1 MADLLNS
8 KTIAARLRRPELE
21 AAGGSGDSS
30 RLLPP
35 AVIQEDDQRLE
46 QGRPSHLA
54 YRAAEHLLGC
64 QIVGGEEDGKGSA
77 PAAELLHHPENV
89 TYLDRV
95 AEPKRSKAAGETKP
109 RRRKKAAAEPRSRG
123 IPPDAI
129 NSGAPPAALTRLAE
143 AVQADGG
150 TVLAPYKDPLGGN
163 WQLFAALPID
173 LVEPTPY
180 QRDLSKPHVERL
192 SAAMDRLG
200 RYLDPMIV
208 VRGSTGGEEEDAK
221 HPYWTPNGNH
231 RLAALKRLG
240 ARAVVAIVVPD
251 VEVAHR
257 ILLLNTEKAHNLR
270 ERSLEVIRLA
280 ELLSQTESRPERDFE
295 IEFEEPALLTIG
307 LCYQENGRF
316 AGGAYHPVLRRAEK
330 WLSLPL
336 PKALETRR
344 ERAARVLELDQA
356 VTEAMKRLK
365 ERGFDSPYLRPFV
378 VARINPLRFKR
389 GGNPDVDE
397 TLDTM
402 LAAARR
408 FDAGRVRADQLAKAG
423 GAPEDSA

>member
-1 MADLLNS
+1 
-8 KTIAARLRRPELE
+8 
-21 AAGGSGDSS
+21 
-30 RLLPP
+30 
-35 AVIQEDDQRLE
+35 
-46 QGRPSHLA
+46 
-54 YRAAEHLLGC
+54 
-64 QIVGGEEDGKGSA
+64 
-77 PAAELLHHPENV
+77 
-89 TYLDRV
+89 V
-95 AEPKRSKAAGETKP
+95 AEPKAAKRAPKGEGKP
-109 RRRKKAAAEPRSRG
+109 RRKKKAAAEPRSRG
-123 IPPDAI
+123 IAPDAI
-129 NSGAPPAALTRLAE
+129 GEGTPPPALAE
-143 AVQADGG
+143 LGRRIQADGG
-150 TVLAPYKDPLGGN
+150 TVLAPYRDPLGGN

-192 SAAMDRLG
+192 SSAMDRLG

-208 VRGSTGGEEEDAK
+208 VRGSQPDGESSR
-221 HPYWTPNGNH
+221 PYWTPNGNH

-240 ARAVVAIVVPD
+240 ARSVVAIVVPD
-251 VEVAHR
+251 IEVAHR

-280 ELLSQTESRPERDFE
+280 ELLAQTEDRPERDFE

-307 LCYQENGRF
+307 LCYQGNGRF

-330 WLSLPL
+330 WLGSPL
-336 PKALETRR
+336 PTALETRR
-344 ERAARVLELDQA
+344 ERADRVLELDQA

-365 ERGFDSPYLRPFV
+365 DRGFDSPYLRPFV

-397 TLDTM
+397 TIDTM

-408 FDAGRVRADQLAKAG
+408 FDAGRVRADQVARAG
-423 GAPEDSA
+423 GAPEESS

>member
-1 MADLLNS
+1 
-8 KTIAARLRRPELE
+8 
-21 AAGGSGDSS
+21 
-30 RLLPP
+30 
-35 AVIQEDDQRLE
+35 
-46 QGRPSHLA
+46 
-54 YRAAEHLLGC
+54 
-64 QIVGGEEDGKGSA
+64 
-77 PAAELLHHPENV
+77 
-89 TYLDRV
+89 V
-95 AEPKRSKAAGETKP
+95 AEPKTSKKP
-109 RRRKKAAAEPRSRG
+109 RRKKRAAAEPRTRG
-123 IPPDAI
+123 IAADAI
-129 NSGAPPAALTRLAE
+129 GSGTPPAAITRLAE
-143 AVQADGG
+143 AIEADGG

-163 WQLFAALPID
+163 WQIFAALPID

-192 SAAMDRLG
+192 SKAMDKLG

-208 VRGSTGGEEEDAK
+208 VRGGAEGREGRESREGEGSA

-231 RLAALKRLG
+231 RLAALRELG
-240 ARAVVAIVVPD
+240 AKSVVAIVVPD
-251 VEVAHR
+251 IEVAHR

-280 ELLSQTESRPERDFE
+280 QLLAQTEDRPERDFE

-330 WLSLPL
+330 WLGSAL

-344 ERAARVLELDQA
+344 ERAARVLELDAA
-356 VTEAMKRLK
+356 VTEAMKKLK
-365 ERGFDSPYLRPFV
+365 ERGFESPYLRPFV

-397 TLDTM
+397 TIETM

-408 FDAGRVRADQLAKAG
+408 FDAGRVRADQVARTG
-423 GAPEDSA
+423 GAPPEE

>member
-1 MADLLNS
+1 M
-8 KTIAARLRRPELE
+8 
-21 AAGGSGDSS
+21 
-30 RLLPP
+30 
-35 AVIQEDDQRLE
+35 
-46 QGRPSHLA
+46 
-54 YRAAEHLLGC
+54 
-64 QIVGGEEDGKGSA
+64 
-77 PAAELLHHPENV
+77 
-89 TYLDRV
+89 
-95 AEPKRSKAAGETKP
+95 AEPKSAKSPSKTEGKP

-123 IPPDAI
+123 IAPDAI
-129 NSGAPPAALTRLAE
+129 ASGTLPPALTRLAE

-192 SAAMDRLG
+192 SSAMDRLG

-208 VRGSTGGEEEDAK
+208 VRGETPSEEGRERETSRY
-221 HPYWTPNGNH
+221 PYWTPNGNH

-240 ARAVVAIVVPD
+240 ARSVVAIVVPD
-251 VEVAHR
+251 IEVAHR

-280 ELLSQTESRPERDFE
+280 ELLALTEDRPERDFE

-330 WLSLPL
+330 FSTAPL
-336 PKALETRR
+336 PKALEIRR
-344 ERAARVLELDQA
+344 ERAAQVLELDAA

-365 ERGFDSPYLRPFV
+365 DRGFDSPYLRPFV

-397 TLDTM
+397 TIDTM

-408 FDAGRVRADQLAKAG
+408 FDAGRVRADQVAKAG
-423 GAPEDSA
+423 GAPEE

>member
-1 MADLLNS
+1 
-8 KTIAARLRRPELE
+8 
-21 AAGGSGDSS
+21 
-30 RLLPP
+30 
-35 AVIQEDDQRLE
+35 
-46 QGRPSHLA
+46 
-54 YRAAEHLLGC
+54 
-64 QIVGGEEDGKGSA
+64 
-77 PAAELLHHPENV
+77 
-89 TYLDRV
+89 V
-95 AEPKRSKAAGETKP
+95 AEPKAAKAGTKSEGKP

-129 NSGAPPAALTRLAE
+129 GSGAHPAELTRLVE
-143 AVQADGG
+143 AIQADGG
-150 TVLAPYKDPLGGN
+150 TVLAPYKDPLGGH

-192 SAAMDRLG
+192 SSAMDRLG

-208 VRGSTGGEEEDAK
+208 VRGDPPGGSEDSHAT

-240 ARAVVAIVVPD
+240 ARSVVAIVVPD
-251 VEVAHR
+251 IEVAHR

-280 ELLSQTESRPERDFE
+280 ELLAQTENRPERDFE

-330 WLSLPL
+330 WLGTAL

-344 ERAARVLELDQA
+344 ERAARVLELDAA
-356 VTEAMKRLK
+356 VTEAMKKLK

-408 FDAGRVRADQLAKAG
+408 FDAGRVRADQVAKAG
-423 GAPEDSA
+423 GAAEES